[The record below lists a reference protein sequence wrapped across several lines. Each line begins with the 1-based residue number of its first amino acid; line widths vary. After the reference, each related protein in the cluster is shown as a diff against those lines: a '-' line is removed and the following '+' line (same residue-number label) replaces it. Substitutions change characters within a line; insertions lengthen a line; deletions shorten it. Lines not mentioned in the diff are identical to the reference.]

1 MNLMASVLALI
12 GTWIQMK
19 EQLGRLSASDPE
31 GYAALKLVEGWKDEH
46 APSRHPV
53 RWLRARSIVRSLL
66 KDSPSEAV
74 DYRRA
79 ARSVFAWAC
88 LVGAAGMFVAATS
101 WELLRATLQ

>member
-1 MNLMASVLALI
+1 M

-46 APSRHPV
+46 PPLRHPV

-66 KDSPSEAV
+66 KGSQSEAV
-74 DYRRA
+74 DYQRA
-79 ARSVFAWAC
+79 ARSVFAWIC
-88 LVGAAGMFVAATS
+88 LVGAAVMFVAATS